1 MKYWPSG
8 YAAKKDR
15 RFNHPDGFPP
25 SDQVCP
31 PPLLPIKPRK
41 SVNQPET
48 ATDGATRMVGVVKK
62 VDFVVDMPDLGGRC
76 AVPGECVIQHWWWGK
91 GEW

>member
-25 SDQVCP
+25 SDQVSP
-31 PPLLPIKPRK
+31 LPPLLSITPPF
-41 SVNQPET
+41 PLGAT
-48 ATDGATRMVGVVKK
+48 ADGATRTVGVGEK

-91 GEW
+91 GELI